1 MDSNRNYLQL
11 PQKQTKNKTT
21 ETTQERKHNP
31 QKAVVDKS
39 WDDEKAEKQNKTKK
53 IVGYRKHK

>member
-11 PQKQTKNKTT
+11 PQKNKEKQNETT

-39 WDDEKAEKQNKTKK
+39 WDDEKAEEGNKKNRR
-53 IVGYRKHK
+53 I

>member
-11 PQKQTKNKTT
+11 PQNEQKQNKTT

-39 WDDEKAEKQNKTKK
+39 WDDEKAEEGNKK
-53 IVGYRKHK
+53 IVGYRKNK